1 MKEHNEKQ
9 PIDDLFARKL
19 KNMSLPPSRDGMAR
33 LQARME
39 QRDVKTRVVFWQ
51 NVTVQ
56 RYMAVAACLVLVC
69 LFGWFYLSTGT
80 PTPGNDTV
88 AANTT
93 KAPSVRPQLED
104 RSLKRTDSNLVAAK
118 PIPVPTISN
127 QSDMPLVTES
137 IKGTERSVVVYPK
150 DNTGQRVAK
159 QEKSFPEAEKVQP
172 ETLIPASTKLSDQLA
187 KTEHSPVLVK
197 ATDEKIVD
205 NSTPVVST
213 ERVLVVTIAEPEALI
228 DARKTAKRVLSGEEL
243 DNSLDNKPE
252 KDTKAAA
259 LWQQV
264 KRIKQGEIF
273 ARKDAVD
280 DERGLIG
287 RAYSGLKQTLD
298 KDKSIKQ

>member
-19 KNMSLPPSRDGMAR
+19 KNMSLPPSRDGLAR

-51 NVTVQ
+51 SVTVQ

-69 LFGWFYLSTGT
+69 LFGWFYLSTGS

-88 AANTT
+88 AANTA

-104 RSLKRTDSNLVAAK
+104 RSLKRTDSTLLAAK

-127 QSDMPLVTES
+127 QPNIPQVTES
-137 IKGTERSVVVYPK
+137 ITETERSVVYPK
-150 DNTGQRVAK
+150 DNNGQRVAK

-172 ETLIPASTKLSDQLA
+172 ETLKPASTKLSDQLA
-187 KTEHSPVLVK
+187 KTERNPVSME
-197 ATDEKIVD
+197 AADEKIV
-205 NSTPVVST
+205 NSPAPVVST

-228 DARKTAKRVLSGEEL
+228 DARKTAKRVMSGEDL
-243 DNSLDNKPE
+243 DNSPDNKPE

>member
-1 MKEHNEKQ
+1 
-9 PIDDLFARKL
+9 
-19 KNMSLPPSRDGMAR
+19 MAR

-69 LFGWFYLSTGT
+69 LFGWFYLSTET

-88 AANTT
+88 AANTI
-93 KAPSVRPQLED
+93 KAPIIRPQLED
-104 RSLKRTDSNLVAAK
+104 RSLNSTDSNLVATK
-118 PIPVPTISN
+118 PIPDPTISN
-127 QSDMPLVTES
+127 QSDIPLVEESVTEA
-137 IKGTERSVVVYPK
+137 ERSVAYSK
-150 DNTGQRVAK
+150 GNKSQRVAK
-159 QEKSFPEAEKVQP
+159 QKKSFPEAEKVQP
-172 ETLIPASTKLSDQLA
+172 EMPVPASTKLSDQLA
-187 KTEHSPVLVK
+187 KTEQRPVSVE
-197 ATDEKIVD
+197 ATDDKIVT
-205 NSTPVVST
+205 SPTPAVST

-228 DARKTAKRVLSGEEL
+228 GARKTAKRVLSGEEL